1 MIENGD
7 YIDIRFQETP
17 RYKKPAGAYWIQTAA
32 VQVLSPNELNSIWA
46 YRIPSFLAALSA
58 VLLTYAIASLF
69 MNKNSA
75 LLSGVFLSLSFLLN
89 VEAHMAKTDALLLTS
104 ILISQYGLAKAYKRD
119 VTNLSW
125 LCFWIGLGFGIL
137 FKGPIAPL
145 IIVLTIFALWFF
157 DRNLIWFKD
166 LRPITGTVIV
176 AMITLPWIITVQMHS
191 DGAFLKSSIGGDL
204 LPKLIGGMES
214 HGMPPGYYLLIIM
227 ITFWPSSLFIWPSLV
242 NLIKTKNKE
251 SSKFLMAWIIPAWL
265 LLELIPTKLPHYVL
279 PLFPAIAIMGAK
291 WVSEFK
297 FHNMTLGTK
306 LFSGLWLII
315 GVVLITASFL
325 LVNSNNDMI
334 MSLPDAIS
342 LDLLAQHTLIV
353 FYNSPIIIGISLI
366 SILILVLTVIL
377 VWKIQLK
384 AAIVC
389 SVFLAILFFIPLT
402 YSTIPNIKW
411 AFPSANIAN
420 FLKSTNNVNNSI
432 ISIGYHEPSLI
443 FLTGTNTYLTG
454 VENGAKRFAENPKN
468 IALVTRSNLKD
479 FSDATK
485 RLGINLKTAKTFHG
499 FNYSKG
505 RQLTIDLLT
514 FTTST
519 K

>member
-1 MIENGD
+1 
-7 YIDIRFQETP
+7 
-17 RYKKPAGAYWIQTAA
+17 
-32 VQVLSPNELNSIWA
+32 
-46 YRIPSFLAALSA
+46 
-58 VLLTYAIASLF
+58 
-69 MNKNSA
+69 
-75 LLSGVFLSLSFLLN
+75 
-89 VEAHMAKTDALLLTS
+89 
-104 ILISQYGLAKAYKRD
+104 
-119 VTNLSW
+119 
-125 LCFWIGLGFGIL
+125 
-137 FKGPIAPL
+137 
-145 IIVLTIFALWFF
+145 
-157 DRNLIWFKD
+157 
-166 LRPITGTVIV
+166 
-176 AMITLPWIITVQMHS
+176 
-191 DGAFLKSSIGGDL
+191 
-204 LPKLIGGMES
+204 MES

-325 LVNSNNDMI
+325 LVNSSNDMI